1 MSISTT
7 KHHNIGL
14 SEHQQQEIITN
25 EFEVFGETF
34 KFAEMFSATVISSNP
49 TNAQILVKT
58 DDGDEKQISAYG
70 LAFRNSHR
78 IRLYELRK
86 YSNDNFC
93 VVYADA
99 LIVNL
104 NTGEY
109 KLNLNRKT
117 VIIPAFLTMLFHN
130 ASTASY
136 YRAMPV
142 SKLFSIIFILLCAV
156 ALISFLTLPWGFK

>member
-99 LIVNL
+99 LI
-104 NTGEY
+104 
-109 KLNLNRKT
+109 
-117 VIIPAFLTMLFHN
+117 
-130 ASTASY
+130 
-136 YRAMPV
+136 
-142 SKLFSIIFILLCAV
+142 
-156 ALISFLTLPWGFK
+156 